1 MTGVKKSIACMALV
15 FVLTASQLV
24 PCCADLCGAQVLRP
38 GAEDLFSVTGTDEA
52 DSAQDDLDS
61 SQKNAIAMLNYI
73 AVLTQEINSSRNSR
87 LHMEDAYSG
96 LVNNMNPNAVDN
108 RTLEKVNSLLDL
120 MEKYRMMKF
129 KRDRL
134 NLIFEQNM
142 AYNIRSNINSNPL
155 TGAVLRKA
163 LASGAILD
171 PLIIPILFMTTDS
184 SAIYSSKSYDAATQ
198 MLKDGWALDDE
209 EAEAIHQSRKDTFS
223 YMVEMV
229 SQYKIPGNLTLTEK
243 AVENFVKW
251 KNDGNVSGRIRF
263 LESNRET
270 YQAYGGYWLLL
281 AESYHSIGEYQACLD
296 AVQEYLDLDI
306 HIFRKDRDLAQIL
319 PLAISAAGQV
329 FEGNKYILCAA
340 GFAGMILDNTDTDD
354 WTLRFAAAETYQ
366 DLYNKTGTGKYLEMA
381 YDVVLDNIN
390 SMAVRQ
396 KEMNN
401 VWISSVQEEKIPP
414 DISRNEKKEIRAH
427 NKALKEIRRT
437 ELPPVYE
444 PLLLNCEFLYSLAD
458 SLSLTQ
464 EQAIKAENILHP
476 SGEAL
481 FLTKALDDRYHFG
494 DAALSS
500 GEDTDGVDQD
510 GLPDPLFGGV
520 TMTLPAEWMNVDSVI
535 RVTVREEGS
544 DKQTVIE
551 DWAPDLV
558 TRGTEGDISTFKA
571 VYSSEEAKKYQWK
584 TGAEISIDIY
594 PADDL
599 EITPCHYSYYTDDAK
614 KNWYEYF
621 QVWKGFKNRWYE
633 YMQVWGNSIAFV
645 RTE

>member
-1 MTGVKKSIACMALV
+1 MALV
-15 FVLTASQLV
+15 LILTASQMA
-24 PCCADLCGAQVLRP
+24 PCSADLRGAQVVRP
-38 GAEDLFSVTGTDEA
+38 WAEDSLSVTGTDEPESKK
-52 DSAQDDLDS
+52 DKLDS
-61 SQKNAIAMLNYI
+61 TQKNAIAMLNHI
-73 AVLTQEINSSRNSR
+73 VVLTQEINSSRNSR
-87 LHMEDAYSG
+87 LYMEDAYSG

-120 MEKYRMMKF
+120 MEKYRMMEF

-134 NLIFEQNM
+134 NLIFEQNR
-142 AYNIRSNINSNPL
+142 AYTIRSTIKNPV
-155 TGAVLRKA
+155 TMATLRKA
-163 LASGAILD
+163 LASCSILD
-171 PLIIPILFMTTDS
+171 PLVIPILYLTIDS
-184 SAIYSSKSYDAATQ
+184 STLYSSKSYDAKMQ

-229 SQYKIPGNLTLTEK
+229 SRYKIPGNLTLTEK

-251 KNDGNVSGRIRF
+251 KNDDNVSGRIRF

-319 PLAISAAGQV
+319 PIAISAAGQV
-329 FEGNKYILCAA
+329 FEGNKYVLCAG
-340 GFAGMILDNTDTDD
+340 GFARMIMDNTEAED
-354 WTLRFAAAETYQ
+354 WTLRFVAAQTYQ
-366 DLYNKTGTGKYLEMA
+366 DLYNRMGTEKYLEMA
-381 YDVVLDNIN
+381 YDIVLDNIN

-396 KEMNN
+396 KELNDL
-401 VWISSVQEEKIPP
+401 WLSPVQEEQIPS
-414 DISRNEKKEIRAH
+414 DISRNEKNEIKAH

-444 PLLLNCEFLYSLAD
+444 PLLLNCEFLYSLSD
-458 SLSLTQ
+458 SLSLTKEQ
-464 EQAIKAENILHP
+464 EMKAENILHP
-476 SGEAL
+476 SGEPL

-494 DAALSS
+494 DFASLSR
-500 GEDTDGVDQD
+500 EDADGDDQEE
-510 GLPDPLFGGV
+510 LPDPLFGGV

-535 RVTVREEGS
+535 RVTVRENGS
-544 DKQTVIE
+544 DEQTVIE
-551 DWAPDLV
+551 DWAPDAV
-558 TRGTEGDISTFKA
+558 RRSTEGDPAAFTA
-571 VYSSEEAKKYQWK
+571 VYSSEEAKKYRWK
-584 TGAEISIDIY
+584 SGAEISIDIY
-594 PADDL
+594 PVDDIEL
-599 EITPCHYSYYTDDAK
+599 TPCHYSYFTDDAK
-614 KNWYEYF
+614 KKWYEYF

-633 YMQVWGNSIAFV
+633 YMQVWENSVAFV